1 MTLLSQDNYT
11 LFVWDINNWGLKSSS
26 LLESPAGRILGSR
39 RDCLFVG
46 KFSVQ
51 REGSLIVIID
61 DIVRSLR
68 FEKAS
73 FFINFNEAGADAMEV
88 NRIGVAAVIIEDPG
102 SVREVNDVLH
112 EHSGIIIGRM
122 GIPYRER
129 GVNVIS
135 LVLDASADEISSLTG
150 KLGKIKAVSVKAVMS
165 KSRNS

>member
-1 MTLLSQDNYT
+1 MT
-11 LFVWDINNWGLKSSS
+11 SS
-26 LLESPAGRILGSR
+26 EAFRFAGGFFFW
-39 RDCLFVG
+39 C
-46 KFSVQ
+46 KF
-51 REGSLIVIID
+51 
-61 DIVRSLR
+61 
-68 FEKAS
+68 K
-73 FFINFNEAGADAMEV
+73 EAGAGVMEG

-129 GVNVIS
+129 EINVIS
-135 LVLDASADEISSLTG
+135 LVLDASPDEISSLTG